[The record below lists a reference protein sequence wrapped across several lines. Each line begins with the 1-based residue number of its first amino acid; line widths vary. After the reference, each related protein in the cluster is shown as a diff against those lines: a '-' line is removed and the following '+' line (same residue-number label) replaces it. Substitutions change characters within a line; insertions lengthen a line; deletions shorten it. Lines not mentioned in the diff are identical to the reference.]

1 MMPSASP
8 AAADSPAEQSRAWA
22 ALLERLV
29 RGLEGGSREWTIGRR
44 KDSLRRV
51 IAANRGDMQR
61 LRQRLEPLVAVWE
74 TDHQAAAGRPV
85 DVAATEFAV
94 AGAADE
100 PATAAVA
107 APPATAAASAPAS
120 AAAAT
125 AAAATA
131 AASARSSTSS
141 DDWPTLVASL
151 EATVRS
157 ALPAEEPR
165 AAELAERLA
174 KLAARIATEGATAEI
189 AREIES
195 VCARARRLL
204 AHREHLLDELG
215 GLCTN
220 LTEGLTELAEDDS
233 WARGQAELMRT
244 RLAEG
249 INARSVRV
257 AAELLAEA
265 RVRQQRVRIER
276 DVARD
281 ALRGLIPRLLGELG
295 ALQEQTGRFE
305 GQVGQHAQ
313 AIGSADTLE
322 GLADVVRTMVED
334 THAVQQLVGGT
345 RARLSQETSRAA
357 ELQSKVQTLELELR
371 RLSDEVSTD
380 ALTKVANRRG
390 LQIAFE
396 NESARLERGGAAAGQ
411 LSIGL
416 IDIDNFKKLN
426 DSLGH
431 AAGDAALQA
440 LASKV
445 RDGLR
450 PLDTVARFGGEEFV
464 VLLPTTLVA
473 DAQALLARL
482 QRSLSAALFMHQ
494 NREVFV
500 TFSSGVTA
508 YRPGETLATALERAD
523 EALYEAKRT
532 GKNRTCVG

>member
-1 MMPSASP
+1 MAGASP
-8 AAADSPAEQSRAWA
+8 AATADSPAEHSRAWA
-22 ALLERLV
+22 ALLELLV

-44 KDSLRRV
+44 KDSVRRV
-51 IAANRGDMQR
+51 IAANRSDMQR
-61 LRQRLEPLVAVWE
+61 LRQRLEPLLAAWDTEHGSASVRAPDALPGE
-74 TDHQAAAGRPV
+74 TAGSDR
-85 DVAATEFAV
+85 DSDSDSDSDTDSDGDDTGATT
-94 AGAADE
+94 GAA
-100 PATAAVA
+100 PTASGAWR
-107 APPATAAASAPAS
+107 P
-120 AAAAT
+120 
-125 AAAATA
+125 
-131 AASARSSTSS
+131 
-141 DDWPTLVASL
+141 LVASL

-157 ALPAEEPR
+157 ALHTEEPR
-165 AAELAERLA
+165 AVELADQLL
-174 KLAARIATEGATAEI
+174 KLAARLPVEGASAEI
-189 AREIES
+189 AKEVES
-195 VCARARRLL
+195 VCDRARRLL

-215 GLCTN
+215 ALCTS
-220 LTEGLTELAEDDS
+220 LTDGLTELSEDDS

-265 RVRQQRVRIER
+265 RKRQRLVRADR
-276 DVARD
+276 DAARD
-281 ALRGLIPRLLGELG
+281 ALRALVPRLLGELA

-313 AIGSADTLE
+313 AIGRADTLE
-322 GLADVVRTMVED
+322 GLADVVRTMVDD
-334 THAVQQLVGGT
+334 TQAVQQLVGGT

-357 ELQSKVQTLELELR
+357 GLQNKVQALEGELR
-371 RLSDEVSTD
+371 RLSDEVATD

-396 NESARLERGGAAAGQ
+396 KECARLKRSGESQAQ
-411 LSIGL
+411 LAIGL

-440 LASKV
+440 LAARV

-464 VLLPTTLVA
+464 VLLPATLVA
-473 DAQALLARL
+473 DAQGLLARL
-482 QRSLSAALFMHQ
+482 QRSLSAALFIHQ

-500 TFSSGVTA
+500 TFSSGVTG
-508 YRPGETLATALERAD
+508 YRPDETFAVALERAD

-532 GKNRTCVG
+532 GKNRTCIG